1 MPLPQED
8 APVVPPR
15 PDYWI
20 ESCGRNVPSHPSP
33 SPSLGHLDV
42 KSTSKELGAALRE
55 NGSLVDLSDLSA
67 DCNDCL
73 GHCSQRLDCLST
85 GTGTVLRGLLGH
97 ETLTSLSFRDH
108 ACREEGAA
116 ALAALLGA
124 SPILTSLDLSR
135 SEIEDTGAVQLA
147 ALKRIASTRG
157 ASGTPRRGIR
167 GGRWWAKTG
176 SCSRTV
182 RSSFRRMW
190 CISRRTVASRLQDV
204 VGKLWRRKHRGEE
217 ATHPAATDSRCR
229 LIEGLSSGSRCPRS
243 GQLRASQATAGV
255 MASSLV
261 FGSQACR
268 RRLVWLAGRST
279 SATGAR
285 GPRKITLRCAT
296 SCSRAIS
303 SAAPG
308 LRRWWRPCATRA
320 PRMCFQ
326 GVAAVALAL
335 SVE

>member
-1 MPLPQED
+1 MRR
-8 APVVPPR
+8 AMGS
-15 PDYWI
+15 
-20 ESCGRNVPSHPSP
+20 SCSP
-33 SPSLGHLDV
+33 SPGRGASPARRRSGRSSAPWIIGLNPAADACSLTSLSLNSLGHLDV

-229 LIEGLSSGSRCPRS
+229 LLGAYPVAVGALV
-243 GQLRASQATAGV
+243 AGNC
-255 MASSLV
+255 
-261 FGSQACR
+261 GR
-268 RRLVWLAGRST
+268 RRPL
-279 SATGAR
+279 
-285 GPRKITLRCAT
+285 P
-296 SCSRAIS
+296 
-303 SAAPG
+303 
-308 LRRWWRPCATRA
+308 
-320 PRMCFQ
+320 
-326 GVAAVALAL
+326 ALWHQ
-335 SVE
+335 V